1 VQAALLQYLAVAH
14 YGRGR
19 GQWRA
24 SEYPAFWKEEVA
36 AILAPRREAFQ
47 AIWRERGEGGDPARL
62 AELLREPL
70 EDATLE
76 VLERLYPGAL
86 AVHQRE

>member
-19 GQWRA
+19 GEWRA
-24 SEYPAFWKEEVA
+24 SEYPPFWKEEVTA
-36 AILAPRREAFQ
+36 VLALRRDALE
-47 AIWRERGEGGDPARL
+47 AIWRERGDGGDPERL

-70 EDATLE
+70 EAAALE
-76 VLERLYPGAL
+76 LLDRLYPGAL
-86 AVHQRE
+86 AGGG